1 MNHGDNLH
9 LTAGPIA
16 SAVIG
21 FTLQVERFYAGLIS
35 VAEWGAQAGLG
46 GKLLYAGQLDGEAR
60 ALLVAANIAGAASLV
75 ATADVTAAKRA
86 MRDGVV
92 DFLVTSLDEALRIL
106 KNELRQRQAVAV
118 CAALPAEAVAEEM
131 RERGVLPDIEPP
143 LQPAPVEESQ
153 ALLAWRVAS
162 APALSLPKLDALA
175 LDCLPPEAT
184 SERRWLQ
191 LAPRYL
197 GRLAQGERL
206 LRCNRKF
213 AVEFLLQARRL
224 VESGEIPV
232 PVEITFSGGGELNE
246 HRLTPPG

>member
-1 MNHGDNLH
+1 
-9 LTAGPIA
+9 LTADPIET
-16 SAVIG
+16 AVSG
-21 FTLQVERFYAGLIS
+21 FTLQVERFFTGLIS
-35 VAEWGAQAGLG
+35 AAESEAQASLG
-46 GKLLYAGQLDGEAR
+46 GKLLYAGQIDAESR
-60 ALLVAANIAGAASLV
+60 ALLVAANIAGAASL
-75 ATADVTAAKRA
+75 AAAADVLAGRQA

-118 CAALPAEAVAEEM
+118 CVALPAEAVAEEM
-131 RERGVLPDIEPP
+131 RERGVLSDLEPP
-143 LQPAPVEESQ
+143 IQPAPIEEGQ

-162 APALSLPKLDALA
+162 APALWLPKLDALA
-175 LDCLPPEAT
+175 LDCLPSEAG
-184 SERRWLQ
+184 SAHRWLQ

-213 AVEFLLQARRL
+213 AAEFIQRARRQA
-224 VESGEIPV
+224 ESGEIPV
-232 PVEITFSGGGELNE
+232 PVEITISGGGELNE

>member
-1 MNHGDNLH
+1 
-9 LTAGPIA
+9 
-16 SAVIG
+16 
-21 FTLQVERFYAGLIS
+21 
-35 VAEWGAQAGLG
+35 
-46 GKLLYAGQLDGEAR
+46 
-60 ALLVAANIAGAASLV
+60 
-75 ATADVTAAKRA
+75 
-86 MRDGVV
+86 
-92 DFLVTSLDEALRIL
+92 
-106 KNELRQRQAVAV
+106 
-118 CAALPAEAVAEEM
+118 
-131 RERGVLPDIEPP
+131 
-143 LQPAPVEESQ
+143 
-153 ALLAWRVAS
+153 LLAWRVAS